1 MDNEAAARLKFDRR
15 MSKRGGWVED
25 EELAK
30 ELASLPDC
38 TDKIADPS
46 EEPTAPPKPEAA
58 PPAPQAAST
67 PEPEAPVSPLG
78 APLGGGNADS

>member
-15 MSKRGGWVED
+15 MANRGGWVED
-25 EELAK
+25 EELAN

-46 EEPTAPPKPEAA
+46 EEPSAPAQPA
-58 PPAPQAAST
+58 APQAAA
-67 PEPEAPVSPLG
+67 PPEAEAPLSPLG